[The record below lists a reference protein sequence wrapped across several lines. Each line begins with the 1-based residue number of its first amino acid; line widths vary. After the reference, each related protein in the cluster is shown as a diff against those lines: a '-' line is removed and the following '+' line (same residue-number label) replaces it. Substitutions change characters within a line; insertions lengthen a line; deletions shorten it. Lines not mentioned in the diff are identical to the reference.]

1 MAVNQLALTEPS
13 LFALTAQHPLSVWW
27 EEEEDR
33 VVASLEAVVDAE
45 VVVDVVEEV
54 ALDGLPVTPLRK
66 TLKNPLK
73 KTMAGAMSMTTTMT
87 MAMTMTMIMTMT
99 MTWTI
104 TMIWTMTMTLTMTM
118 TTDLDVAEDEVVL
131 EGLHEVAPMG
141 LDHPA
146 RIT

>member
-45 VVVDVVEEV
+45 VAVEEV
-54 ALDGLPVTPLRK
+54 VLDGPLVTPLRNPLRK

-73 KTMAGAMSMTTTMT
+73 KTMAGAMSMT
-87 MAMTMTMIMTMT
+87 MTMTMIMTMT
-99 MTWTI
+99 MTWTMTM
-104 TMIWTMTMTLTMTM
+104 TMIWTMTMPLTM

-131 EGLHEVAPMG
+131 EGLHVVAPMG